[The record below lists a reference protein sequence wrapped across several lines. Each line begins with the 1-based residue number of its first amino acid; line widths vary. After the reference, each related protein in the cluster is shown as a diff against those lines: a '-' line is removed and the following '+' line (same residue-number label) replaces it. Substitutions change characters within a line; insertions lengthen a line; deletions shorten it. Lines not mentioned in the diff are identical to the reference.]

1 MAWRDTRR
9 SRGKLALFGFSVV
22 FGVAALVAV
31 NSLRGN
37 LEAEVDRQSRS
48 LLGSDLEFQS
58 REPFDDEMEA
68 YFESLGSIGEA
79 SETRLSTM
87 AFFERSGETRLVSLR
102 AMKGDFPWYGS
113 LDTRPAGLAVANAEK
128 PIALVEESLLIQ
140 YDLEIGDTIRIG
152 EASFELIGELLKLP
166 GESSFGNS
174 FSPRILIPEAFLG
187 DTQLLGFGSRKTFK
201 RHFAFENG
209 VDPELRRDLNERRRE
224 FRRNEVRFDTAE
236 DQKRQISN
244 MLDEMTSYLS
254 LVGFVALLLGG
265 VGIAGAVHV
274 YLKEKAES
282 MAVLRCLGCR
292 ARTSMFVFSIQIA
305 IIGFLGCLLG
315 ALLGVAIQAALPQVV
330 GQFLPFEMH
339 FELVWGRIGEAFGFA
354 WVLTTLFAFLPLLP
368 LRKLS
373 PMRAIRSSVGV
384 YRARK
389 DWLVWLTVGLIA
401 LLGLAFSILQ
411 TDRLRDAFGFFGGLI
426 AAILLLAGT
435 GATLRAA
442 LRWLTPR
449 SLPFVWKQG
458 LGNLYRP
465 NNRSVSLVVMIG
477 MGAFLIY
484 TLYLCEV
491 SILKRGE
498 LNDQEDRPNTIFF
511 DVQSD
516 QVDTVKAIA
525 ERNQADLLFHDA
537 MVAMRLTHV
546 RSQPV
551 SRLREDRSQDLE
563 RWALMREYRST
574 HRDHLR
580 EHEQLVE
587 GDFTS
592 HARLDDT
599 VPIPVSVEARMVEA
613 LQLKMGDLLSWDV
626 QGFPVETQVGS
637 IRKVDWRQMQPNFF
651 VVFPA
656 GVLEDAPATHLIAV
670 RANGSESIVAL
681 QGDVVKRFSN
691 ISAINL
697 SMVLDSLQEVFDKI
711 GFVIRF
717 MASFTI
723 LTGLIALVSTV
734 LTSRYQRV
742 RESVL
747 LRSLGATVG
756 QVRRIMGIEYFL
768 LGGIGSLT
776 GVILSL
782 GGAWAVTHFVFK
794 IDLYIPWG
802 MTIGT
807 VVVIGLLTLITGM
820 LNSIGIAKR
829 PPLEALRYE

>member
-9 SRGKLALFGFSVV
+9 SRGKLVLFGFSVI

-37 LEAEVDRQSRS
+37 LESEVDRQSRS

-58 REPFDDEMEA
+58 REAFGDGMEA
-68 YFESLGSIGEA
+68 YFESLGSKDEA

-87 AFFERSGETRLVSLR
+87 AFFERSGGTRLVSLR
-102 AMKGDFPWYGS
+102 AMKGAFPWYGS
-113 LDTRPAGLAVANAEK
+113 LDTRPAGLSVANAEK
-128 PIALVEESLLIQ
+128 PVALVEESLLIQ
-140 YDLEIGDTIRIG
+140 YDLKLGDTIRIG
-152 EASFELIGELLKLP
+152 EASFELIGEVLKLP
-166 GESSFGNS
+166 GESSFGSS
-174 FSPRILIPEAFLG
+174 FSPRILIPEAFLER
-187 DTQLLGFGSRKTFK
+187 TKLLGFGSRKTFK
-201 RHFAFENG
+201 RHFVFENG
-209 VDPELRRDLNERRRE
+209 VGAELKRSLNDRRRE
-224 FRRNEVRFDTAE
+224 FRAEEVRFETAE

-265 VGIAGAVHV
+265 VGIAGAVQV

-292 ARTSMFVFSIQIA
+292 AGTSMLVFCIQIA
-305 IIGFLGCLLG
+305 IIGFVGCLLG
-315 ALLGVAIQAALPQVV
+315 ALLGVGTQAALPQIMEA
-330 GQFLPFEMH
+330 FLPFEMP
-339 FELVWGRIGEAFGFA
+339 FELVWGRIFEAFGFA
-354 WVLTTLFAFLPLLP
+354 WVLTSLFAFLPLLP

-389 DWLVWLTVGLIA
+389 DWLVWLTVVLIA
-401 LLGLAFSILQ
+401 LLGLVFSILQ
-411 TDRLRDAFGFFGGLI
+411 TDRIKEALGFFGGLI
-426 AAILLLAGT
+426 AAILILAGT
-435 GATLRAA
+435 GVALRATLR
-442 LRWLTPR
+442 WVTPR

-498 LNDQEDRPNTIFF
+498 LNDQENRPNTIFF
-511 DVQSD
+511 DVQTD
-516 QVDTVKAIA
+516 QVDDVKTIA
-525 ERNQADLLFHDA
+525 DRNEATLHFHDA
-537 MVAMRLTHV
+537 MVTMRLTHV
-546 RSQPV
+546 RSQSV
-551 SRLREDRSQDLE
+551 GRLRGDRSQDLE
-563 RWALMREYRST
+563 RWALTREYRST
-574 HRDHLR
+574 HRDQLR
-580 EHEQLVE
+580 EHEQLIE
-587 GDFTS
+587 GEFTA
-592 HARLDDT
+592 HASLDDAE
-599 VPIPVSVEARMVEA
+599 PIPISVEQRMVEA
-613 LQLKMGDLLSWDV
+613 LQLEMGDLLRWDV
-626 QGFPVETQVGS
+626 QGLPVETQVSS

-656 GVLEDAPATHLIAV
+656 GVLEAAPANHLIAV
-670 RANGSESIVAL
+670 RATGSETIAAL

-691 ISAINL
+691 VSAINL
-697 SMVLDSLQEVFDKI
+697 SMVLDSLKEVFDKI
-711 GFVIRF
+711 GFVVRF

-794 IDLYIPWG
+794 IELYIPWF
-802 MTIGT
+802 MTLGT
-807 VVVIGLLTLITGM
+807 VVVIGLLTLATGM
-820 LNSIGIAKR
+820 LNSLGIAKQT
-829 PPLEALRYE
+829 PLAALSSK